1 MILLLGV
8 CHILT
13 NMFSVGTHKV
23 SIFIVDKNY
32 KGSSKSKMVIIK
44 ESKKLYNYYI
54 SFTNGKQIAK
64 RV

>member
-13 NMFSVGTHKV
+13 KMFSVETHKV
-23 SIFIVDKNY
+23 AISIVDKNY